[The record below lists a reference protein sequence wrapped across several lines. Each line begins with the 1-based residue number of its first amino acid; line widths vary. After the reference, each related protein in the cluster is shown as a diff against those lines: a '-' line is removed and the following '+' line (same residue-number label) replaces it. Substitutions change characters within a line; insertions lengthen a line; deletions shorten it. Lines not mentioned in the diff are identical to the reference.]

1 MLKNP
6 FAFGYLMKMLYLKA
20 KIFVNVVF
28 FHMTT
33 PAINESVTIYSIV
46 PGGADAD
53 EYMNDMIGIFNNY
66 SNRCKLDRAVTIE
79 VISFFAVTAA
89 TVLVIYLTNR
99 KKDQETI

>member
-1 MLKNP
+1 
-6 FAFGYLMKMLYLKA
+6 
-20 KIFVNVVF
+20 
-28 FHMTT
+28 
-33 PAINESVTIYSIV
+33 
-46 PGGADAD
+46 
-53 EYMNDMIGIFNNY
+53 MNDMIGIFNNY